1 MSEYIIEEQFPLKRK
16 VMLYGQHDYVV
27 RVRTY
32 LERLRPDLRL
42 VIVEMTLVA
51 EEIDASEF
59 DISALDKQLNGCGY
73 AEIIIICLPAK
84 WQSIAQ
90 PHLQSIGF
98 EHLYI
103 YDAVMDNRLKV
114 EYFKSVYAEQ
124 GKPFVLLTDMPD
136 EHAKQPCTLTVYMAK
151 CVVDKPLGK
160 EPELSD
166 CVVPIQVGA
175 ALTDKRIA
183 ELTDDIGDNISER
196 NRRYSETTAL
206 YWMWKNDKLSDYL
219 GICHYRRLWVDLD
232 RVAAKLQ
239 TTDVDAILPLPT
251 LCEHSVFEDYLFKHI
266 PTVWQPMM
274 DVLKRRSPEYYEAA
288 EEIFRDRIFYASNMC
303 ILRRDVLN
311 DLCDWM
317 FPIVMDVENIVEE
330 IEDTYYNRYAG
341 FCTERLITLY
351 FLYNKNKWKIAH
363 VEKVFIG

>member
-1 MSEYIIEEQFPLKRK
+1 MSDNTMVKQFPLGKEI
-16 VMLYGQHDYVV
+16 VLYGQHDYVV

-42 VIVEMTLVA
+42 IIVEMTPVV

-59 DISALDKQLNGCGY
+59 DTNALDKQLDGCDC

-90 PHLQSIGF
+90 SHLQRIGF

-114 EYFKSVYAEQ
+114 EYFKSVYAERD
-124 GKPFVLLTDMPD
+124 KPFVLLADMPV
-136 EHAKQPCTLTVYMAK
+136 EHAKQPCSLTVYMAK
-151 CVVDKPLGK
+151 CVVDKPLSK
-160 EPELSD
+160 EPELPVY
-166 CVVPIQVGA
+166 VVPIQVGA

-183 ELTDDIGDNISER
+183 DLTDDTGDNISER

-206 YWMWKNDKLSDYL
+206 YWMWKNAKSDWL
-219 GICHYRRLWVDLD
+219 GLCHYRRLFIDLD
-232 RVAAKLQ
+232 GIVDKLQ
-239 TTDVDAILPLPT
+239 QVDVDALLPLPT
-251 LCEHSVFEDYLFKHI
+251 LCEHSVFEDYLLKHI

-274 DVLKRRSPEYYEAA
+274 AVLKKHSPEYYEAA
-288 EEIFRDRIFYASNMC
+288 KDIFEAKIFYASNMF
-303 ILRRDVLN
+303 ILRREVLN
-311 DLCDWM
+311 DLCEWM
-317 FPIVMDVENIVEE
+317 FSIVMEVERRVGELRE
-330 IEDTYYNRYAG
+330 TYYNRYAG
-341 FCTERLITLY
+341 FVTERLITLY
-351 FLYNKNKWKIAH
+351 FIHNKRGWRIAH